1 MLQFEDG
8 IFYANNYSTS
18 KLVILD
24 PDGNLSEAPGT
35 SSHGICFDTAGNLIQ
50 RNDGLAKNPNKKS
63 STINPRTSEA
73 IRQLK
78 RQGWTI
84 AEIAKQLELTENEV
98 DLVLQ
103 LPE

>member
-1 MLQFEDG
+1 MTKQD
-8 IFYANNYSTS
+8 
-18 KLVILD
+18 
-24 PDGNLSEAPGT
+24 
-35 SSHGICFDTAGNLIQ
+35 
-50 RNDGLAKNPNKKS
+50 LAKNPNKKS
-63 STINPRTSEA
+63 AGINPRTSEA